1 MLIASW
7 NINSIRVRLPQ
18 VLQWMESAHPDVLA
32 LQETKT
38 TDDVFPSQAL
48 QDAGYHVIYSGQK
61 TYNGV
66 ALLSRDPPSQVVTDL
81 SSLDDPQRRI
91 IAATVGDLRIY
102 NVYVPNGQA
111 VGTDKFEYKLRWLA
125 ALRDQLTR
133 ELEDHSRV
141 LVVGDFNVAP
151 DDRDVHD
158 PAAWAGQVL
167 VSEPEREALGDLLAL
182 GFRDTFRLFEQ
193 PEGSFREVVNLMVD
207 AGYKA
212 DQMASPG
219 TASLSMNLLDEG
231 TKELNSLQISEKLQ
245 LLGASLST
253 SSNQD
258 ISSVYMNT
266 LKPSLEAS
274 LELFADVV
282 LHPSFPQKEFE
293 RLQQQQI
300 NAIKNEKAQPIS
312 MALRTINK
320 YLYGDGHPYSNPYTG
335 TGFEETVE
343 KLTREDV
350 VRFYQTWFKPNN
362 ATLVVV
368 VVSDEDDCG
377 EVGDVSESLPAI
389 GGNACY

>member
-1 MLIASW
+1 VLVASW

-48 QDAGYHVIYSGQK
+48 QDAGYHVIFSGQK

-81 SSLDDPQRRI
+81 SSMDDPQRRI

-125 ALRDQLTR
+125 ALRDQLIR
-133 ELEDHSRV
+133 EVKDHSRV

-167 VSEPEREALGDLLAL
+167 VSEPEREALADLLAL

-193 PEGSFREVVNLMVD
+193 PEGSFSWWDYRAAAFRRNRGLRID
-207 AGYKA
+207 LLL
-212 DQMASPG
+212 ASR
-219 TASLSMNLLDEG
+219 TLAECC
-231 TKELNSLQISEKLQ
+231 T
-245 LLGASLST
+245 T
-253 SSNQD
+253 SSVD
-258 ISSVYMNT
+258 VEPRKWE
-266 LKPSLEAS
+266 KPSDHAPV
-274 LELFADVV
+274 FA
-282 LHPSFPQKEFE
+282 
-293 RLQQQQI
+293 
-300 NAIKNEKAQPIS
+300 
-312 MALRTINK
+312 
-320 YLYGDGHPYSNPYTG
+320 
-335 TGFEETVE
+335 
-343 KLTREDV
+343 
-350 VRFYQTWFKPNN
+350 RFN
-362 ATLVVV
+362 
-368 VVSDEDDCG
+368 
-377 EVGDVSESLPAI
+377 I
-389 GGNACY
+389 G